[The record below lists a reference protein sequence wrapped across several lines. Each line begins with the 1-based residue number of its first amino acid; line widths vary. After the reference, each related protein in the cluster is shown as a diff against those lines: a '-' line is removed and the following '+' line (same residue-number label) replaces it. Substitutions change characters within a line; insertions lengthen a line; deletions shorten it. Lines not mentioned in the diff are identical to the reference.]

1 MVFVNDKVQTG
12 SVNPLHSSRQKRKGR
27 LSRLLQRIL
36 PALLIL
42 SLWAPTSFAADIVVT
57 TAEDR
62 LDAAFATFDV
72 TWDAFAGIATGVC
85 GTVVDPA
92 AFPAEPSLR
101 EALIYANHT
110 PGPDTI
116 TFAPDL
122 SGQTIMISFDG
133 PDEGDQADPLPWL
146 CGGDIERRC
155 LRMGCLISRWT
166 DRCTDD
172 TFGATWGLVIESDNN
187 AITGFTLRQFPYVG
201 IAAGSG
207 WSMDTVTG
215 NRIAN
220 NTVDGGGIFGI
231 AVSAGSTKAGT
242 TRTRR

>member
-1 MVFVNDKVQTG
+1 MKY
-12 SVNPLHSSRQKRKGR
+12 
-27 LSRLLQRIL
+27 LLQRIL

-42 SLWAPTSFAADIVVT
+42 SLWAPAGFAADIVVT

-133 PDEGDQADPLPWL
+133 AGR
-146 CGGDIERRC
+146 GGPSRPVAVAVWWRHYSQRRC
-155 LRMGCLISRWT
+155 G
-166 DRCTDD
+166 
-172 TFGATWGLVIESDNN
+172 
-187 AITGFTLRQFPYVG
+187 
-201 IAAGSG
+201 
-207 WSMDTVTG
+207 
-215 NRIAN
+215 
-220 NTVDGGGIFGI
+220 
-231 AVSAGSTKAGT
+231 
-242 TRTRR
+242 